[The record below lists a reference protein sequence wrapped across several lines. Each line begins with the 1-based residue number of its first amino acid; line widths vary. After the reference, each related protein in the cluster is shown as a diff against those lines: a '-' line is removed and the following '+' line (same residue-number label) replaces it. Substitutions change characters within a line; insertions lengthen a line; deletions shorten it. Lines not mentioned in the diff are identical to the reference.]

1 MKRDERNGDCG
12 VQRAK
17 AIRLLSGVILG
28 LSLSQLVATTAA
40 ADFDLE
46 PGDEVTVA
54 FTGLEDLSFDAT
66 IDAHGDVNLKWL
78 GQFQAQGRSTDELE
92 QLVRL
97 DAAGKI
103 VKQYDQNGEIY
114 IIQLDGDE
122 IEIVRNGYRPI
133 IVGGDV
139 AQTGQIDFR
148 VAITAREAVALAG
161 GVRSRLLTDDITID
175 PIQLLRWQTAY
186 GQAALKHA
194 EGIVTAWR
202 ASSEI
207 AQDMDLLPPVETA
220 VSVSPKVL
228 SELVAE
234 QIRIRKINQENEA
247 GEREFFTN
255 AKKQAS
261 ERIRILEEQKTELAK
276 ALKADEEEE
285 ARVVSLVEKG
295 LAPGSRL
302 ADTRRT
308 TVLSATR
315 LLDVEEDLAGTSL
328 IMTRLIRDQEQY
340 EQERSLRLLQERR
353 AATLDVRDA
362 RHQMDTISKYLAGA
376 SDEIGT
382 ESLIMDI
389 DYTVTVFRM
398 VDGQLQSREVDKLT
412 QLLPGDSL
420 EISVQ
425 EIAPEPPLTE

>member
-1 MKRDERNGDCG
+1 
-12 VQRAK
+12 
-17 AIRLLSGVILG
+17 
-28 LSLSQLVATTAA
+28 
-40 ADFDLE
+40 
-46 PGDEVTVA
+46 
-54 FTGLEDLSFDAT
+54 
-66 IDAHGDVNLKWL
+66 L

-285 ARVVSLVEKG
+285 ARVVSLVDKG